1 MLEGREQFIHRIPV
15 TPATLEGKSLCIVF
29 AENQQPDRK
38 NYEAM
43 HYNVLQKM

>member
-15 TPATLEGKSLCIVF
+15 KPARLEGKSLCVVC
-29 AENQQPDRK
+29 AENQQPDWK

-43 HYNVLQKM
+43 HYNVL